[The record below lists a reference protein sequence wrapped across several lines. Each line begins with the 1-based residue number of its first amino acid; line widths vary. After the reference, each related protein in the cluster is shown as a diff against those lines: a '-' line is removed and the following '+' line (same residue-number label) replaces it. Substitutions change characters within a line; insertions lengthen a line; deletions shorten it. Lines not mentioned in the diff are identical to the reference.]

1 MDGGAFVSSCQGSL
15 FVYAYFTT
23 EVSGKIIQNKHT
35 ASVFIQTQQ
44 VGEGG
49 HLFPQEL
56 DSSHTYYVRRALR
69 RCAEC
74 TVSEEFSKMYGG
86 PLC

>member
-1 MDGGAFVSSCQGSL
+1 MDGGAFASSCQGSL

-23 EVSGKIIQNKHT
+23 EVSRKIIQYKHT

-44 VGEGG
+44 VGKGG

-56 DSSHTYYVRRALR
+56 DSNNTYYVRRPLR

-74 TVSEEFSKMYGG
+74 TVSEEFNKMYGG